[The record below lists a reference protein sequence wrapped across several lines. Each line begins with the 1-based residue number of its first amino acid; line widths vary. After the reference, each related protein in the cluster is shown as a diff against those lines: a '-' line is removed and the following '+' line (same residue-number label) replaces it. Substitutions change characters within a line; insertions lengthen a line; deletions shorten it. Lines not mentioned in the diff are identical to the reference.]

1 MHRRCIICGQ
11 EPGDHCVYPR
21 NMTEARRWQNLANLS
36 TFDVDTESLCR
47 HGCVCAS
54 HLDLVQGSN
63 SDSKSS
69 SGAARGAS
77 TRAGST
83 NHDSA
88 SRQFGVKRSSTGSG
102 HGPRDVPNVHSYPT
116 NIKAIEEIQNQS
128 KLGLNSGRPESSNVN
143 RCQNGSCRF
152 RGAVTKMFQGNANTY
167 TQMGQNYGYPLM
179 PRSFSAGK
187 GAPLTKISPRVNV
200 NQMPQGTECCT
211 CTHCSMIRITSIR
224 PSVEGCPGSCC
235 PLLRNTKNRPP
246 EESFCRKC
254 PVVRYSG
261 SQQSMNKGHKETSEK
276 NAERHRSFERLNK
289 GHKETSEKN
298 VESHRFCERHCCPAV
313 RNQRSEDSKSLGK
326 DFSSHL
332 NRKLSESWRSNDST
346 KLTINQQNRIQKPEV
361 KCQCCQACIPR
372 RLKDKEV
379 QVSKEALQSR
389 NSIPVSRTKATPSF
403 SYQTASLS
411 TGFSAVTNSS
421 KRSYGA
427 EQKYSNAINVLLMNG
442 TRKNDY
448 ADPCCCPAKSLA
460 PPPEICVQES
470 DLTKC
475 NEQAAFPEIDK
486 PNYRVCRPTTTD
498 PNEMNVLVLEEDPI
512 SGCSPKAAGDE
523 ATQDRS
529 EVQLSPNQNQ
539 SKERQYNLG
548 KNWVDCPATAN
559 YTKVL
564 ELQRVRIKELENLLQ
579 QHNLLQQT
587 IEHKVAE
594 LQCTDKPLPKN
605 ETEI

>member
-11 EPGDHCVYPR
+11 DPGDHCVYPR

-54 HLDLVQGSN
+54 HLDLAQGSN

-69 SGAARGAS
+69 SAAAQGAS

-83 NHDSA
+83 NYDSA
-88 SRQFGVKRSSTGSG
+88 SRQSGVKRSSTGSG
-102 HGPRDVPNVHSYPT
+102 HGPRDVPNAHSYPT
-116 NIKAIEEIQNQS
+116 NNKAIEKIQNQS
-128 KLGLNSGRPESSNVN
+128 KLGLNSGRPESSNAN
-143 RCQNGSCRF
+143 RCQNGNCRF
-152 RGAVTKMFQGNANTY
+152 RGAVNNMFQGNTNTC
-167 TQMGQNYGYPLM
+167 TQVGQNYRSPLM
-179 PRSFSAGK
+179 PRSFSASK
-187 GAPLTKISPRVNV
+187 GAPLTKLSPRVNV
-200 NQMPQGTECCT
+200 NQMPQGTACCK
-211 CTHCSMIRITSIR
+211 CTHCSMIRITSNR
-224 PSVEGCPGSCC
+224 PFVEGCPGSCC

-246 EESFCRKC
+246 EEGSCRKG
-254 PVVRYSG
+254 PVVRHSG
-261 SQQSMNKGHKETSEK
+261 SQQSMNKGHKETSKK
-276 NAERHRSFERLNK
+276 NAERHRS
-289 GHKETSEKN
+289 
-298 VESHRFCERHCCPAV
+298 CERHCCPAV
-313 RNQRSEDSKSLGK
+313 RKQRSEDSKSLEI
-326 DFSSHL
+326 DFFSPI
-332 NRKLSESWRSNDST
+332 NRTPSESWGSNDST
-346 KLTINQQNRIQKPEV
+346 KLTMNQKNRIPKPEV
-361 KCQCCQACIPR
+361 KCQCCQASIPR

-379 QVSKEALQSR
+379 QVSKEALQSL
-389 NSIPVSRTKATPSF
+389 NSIPVSRTEATPSF

-421 KRSYGA
+421 KSSYGA
-427 EQKYSNAINVLLMNG
+427 ERKYSNAINVLLMNG

-470 DLTKC
+470 DLTEC
-475 NEQAAFPEIDK
+475 NEQATFPEIDK

-539 SKERQYNLG
+539 STERQYDLG
-548 KNWVDCPATAN
+548 KNWVDCPDSAN

-564 ELQRVRIKELENLLQ
+564 ELQRVRIRELENLLQ

-587 IEHKVAE
+587 IQHKVAE
-594 LQCTDKPLPKN
+594 LQCTDKPRPKN